1 MLCVFWGLHTAE
13 IPEQSNRSPCS
24 SSSEDAKRQELDVS
38 GFLCDPALLKG
49 KNNTRLTVVLLF
61 KNPSDVKGEKWCCR
75 DKD

>member
-1 MLCVFWGLHTAE
+1 M
-13 IPEQSNRSPCS
+13 
-24 SSSEDAKRQELDVS
+24 S

-61 KNPSDVKGEKWCCR
+61 KNPSDVKGEKWYCR